1 MTDIP
6 HVISASPICRRS
18 ETCPSATSSRFVP
31 ITLPTPVVKRR
42 NPYRQRGGDFPSRCP
57 KLDPLR
63 VSAAGLS
70 QASDL
75 YVTAELSRVWL
86 IAALNEGNIAVPDG
100 KHRAG
105 DLRGLSR

>member
-1 MTDIP
+1 MRAAKD
-6 HVISASPICRRS
+6 A
-18 ETCPSATSSRFVP
+18 ATSSRFVP
-31 ITLPTPVVKRR
+31 ITLPTPVVKAS
-42 NPYRQRGGDFPSRCP
+42 YRQRGGDFPGRSP

>member
-1 MTDIP
+1 M
-6 HVISASPICRRS
+6 
-18 ETCPSATSSRFVP
+18 
-31 ITLPTPVVKRR
+31 
-42 NPYRQRGGDFPSRCP
+42 
-57 KLDPLR
+57 R

-100 KHRAG
+100 CQRQMGCGMDRPRPPEVDDEKSYDMGGGIALILAIVFIPILLIDFVAMIWAR
-105 DLRGLSR
+105 

>member
-1 MTDIP
+1 M
-6 HVISASPICRRS
+6 VR
-18 ETCPSATSSRFVP
+18 
-31 ITLPTPVVKRR
+31 RR
-42 NPYRQRGGDFPSRCP
+42 NPYRQRGGDFPGRCP